1 VAQKTNKAIREASIA
16 LEEIFQEEL
25 AKIGDKMIAEIMRRA
40 KALSPSQR
48 INAVKELRWPGESDY
63 LRIVKEATAEIALDA
78 IQTARK
84 EVPKAKSIELTEVI
98 DSIQLAID
106 AKDLTVLLDKLP
118 SDIRKRLVKQADL
131 LVGTQL
137 ADLEKSIQFQYSD
150 SIDTTEDLNVVR
162 NDVQIAALEF
172 IQGSSVRGGAGKV
185 AAQTINDARNAF
197 FFDKEVLTE
206 IEAFEFVNGDPVT
219 EICQDLAG
227 TVFAKDDPNMFR
239 YTPPLHWNC
248 KSYIQPIVK
257 GKLGNREIEAL
268 KPSTRRIEETIQFS
282 EVKPHCNACGC

>member
-1 VAQKTNKAIREASIA
+1 MAKINKTIREATIT

-40 KALSPSQR
+40 KQLTPAQR
-48 INAVKELRWPGESDY
+48 LNAVKELKWPGESDY
-63 LRIVKEATAEIALDA
+63 MRIVKEALAEIALDA
-78 IQTARK
+78 IQGARK
-84 EVPKAKSIELTEVI
+84 EVPKAKSVQLTETI
-98 DSIQLAID
+98 DAIQFAID
-106 AKDLTVLLDKLP
+106 AKDLTVLLEKLP
-118 SDIRKRLVKQADL
+118 TEMRKKIRKQADL

-137 ADLEKSIQFQYSD
+137 QDLEKTIQFQYSD
-150 SIDTTEDLNVVR
+150 SIDSSDDLDVIR
-162 NDVQIAALEF
+162 NDVQIAALEY
-172 IQGSSVRGGAGKV
+172 IQGSSIRGGAGKA
-185 AAQTINDARNAF
+185 AAQTINDSRNAF
-197 FFDKEVLTE
+197 FFDKEVLDE
-206 IEAFEFVNGDPVT
+206 IAAFEFVNGDPVT

-248 KSYIQPIVK
+248 KSYIQPIVQ

-282 EVKPHCNACGC
+282 ESKPHCSECGC